1 MIAMF
6 AIGNYVMFSLDGAV
20 GTVMETKDNQCLVAW
35 EDRVVSWA
43 NKELLKKISCAELI
57 QLFTPK

>member
-1 MIAMF
+1 MF
-6 AIGNYVMFSLDGAV
+6 SIGNYVMFSLDGAV

-43 NKELLKKISCAELI
+43 SFDLLRKISCAELI
-57 QLFTPK
+57 QIFTPKK

>member
-1 MIAMF
+1 MAMF
-6 AIGNYVMFSLDGAV
+6 SIGNYVMFNLDGAV

-43 NKELLKKISCAELI
+43 SFDLLKKISYAELV
-57 QLFTPK
+57 QLFIPK